1 VHLLSA
7 GRDRDLR
14 HPRRPGRRRT
24 WNRRNQPRIHK
35 SGRLADSGMA
45 NNAAFVILTG
55 EPTQTVLANLL
66 LSGLLTAIVAVAL
79 EIWSVLSYSAAETH
93 QLPLPPPPPPP
104 PEKPPAP
111 KALPPPNPVPP
122 APEAEATGV
131 AAEVRLLVRK
141 AVLNAAI

>member
-7 GRDRDLR
+7 GRDRDLQ

-24 WNRRNQPRIHK
+24 RNRRNQPRIHK
-35 SGRLADSGMA
+35 SRRLAESGMA
-45 NNAAFVILTG
+45 AAFVILTG
-55 EPTQTVLANLL
+55 EPTQTALPNLL

-122 APEAEATGV
+122 APDAEATGV